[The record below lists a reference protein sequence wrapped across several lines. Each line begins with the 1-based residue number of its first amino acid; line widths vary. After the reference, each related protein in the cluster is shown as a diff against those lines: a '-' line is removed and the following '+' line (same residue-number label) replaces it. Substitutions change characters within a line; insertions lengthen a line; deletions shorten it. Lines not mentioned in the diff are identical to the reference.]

1 MKSSRVKVPQIT
13 PAKLKALADKLT
25 GFHYKLEQIYH
36 NYLPPLS
43 QYGTYIHTSKNM
55 TSDEKTQAML
65 LIKEVD
71 TFFNAISIADKYK
84 MQHVEDSIMPAYA
97 KLKLALR
104 DFKSA
109 EACFSEI
116 ITHSN
121 RCKAAKPNDHLVHHI
136 YLYRSWA
143 REELNNLKGAIEDLE
158 HNIGT
163 EPRVCDDPANLAQFY
178 ERRGNAG
185 AAIDN
190 YAEAYNRALADGKA
204 LSVRTAGDYAF
215 YAGSLAIATN
225 DFAGA
230 VPAFKS
236 AIEKDCF
243 EIVRARQALEKAQ
256 AGLLK
261 IEEMNN
267 GTAAFNRGKQHYE
280 LRRYSEARVAFDEAI
295 RKNPKSGQY
304 YYWRGL
310 ANKNLQDYRAA
321 IVDLESAFALGEKL
335 AQPHLTEIKKIQ
347 TDLEHQQRVEEDQRR
362 RAMEEKAREKQRE
375 VENQRRL
382 AEEREQA
389 ERSKRLEDE
398 KRQLEKTR
406 TEQKQQEQQM
416 AVDECLRELQKMQ
429 ISLKQP
435 QPNLSTIDRD
445 FTNLE
450 KKIETLQSRI
460 DVEFKEQFH
469 TMRGN
474 FYYALSKK
482 ETNQTRK
489 QAMLTKVLKDFNK
502 IMEINLFAEGI
513 AEKIDEIK
521 NMQTTG
527 NSSSSFSP
535 VNQPK
540 LSAEDQQKLEKK
552 KEELRA
558 KLNASTTAAASSSS
572 STSSG
577 LFKSTAPS
585 KNAELP
591 PCHPSKAVF
600 DPRKRSS

>member
-1 MKSSRVKVPQIT
+1 MKSSRAKVPQIT
-13 PAKLKALADKLT
+13 PVQLKALADKLT
-25 GFHYKLEQIYH
+25 GLHYKLEQIYH

-55 TSDEKTQAML
+55 TADEKTQAML

-121 RCKAAKPNDHLVHHI
+121 RCKAAKPNDHFVHHI

-143 REELNNLKGAIEDLE
+143 REELNNIKGAIEDLE

-163 EPRVCDDPANLAQFY
+163 EPRVCHDPANLAQFY

-204 LSVRTAGDYAF
+204 LSVRIAGDYAF

-225 DFAGA
+225 DFVGA
-230 VPAFKS
+230 VPALKS
-236 AIEKDCF
+236 AIEKDCL

-267 GTAAFNRGKQHYE
+267 GTAAFNRGKQHFAA
-280 LRRYSEARVAFDEAI
+280 RRFSEARVAFDEAI
-295 RKNPKSGQY
+295 RKNSKSGEY

-310 ANKNLQDYRAA
+310 VNKNLQDYRAA
-321 IVDLESAFALGEKL
+321 IVDLESALALGEKL

-347 TDLEHQQRVEEDQRR
+347 TDIEHQQRVEEDQKR

-375 VENQRRL
+375 LENQRRL
-382 AEEREQA
+382 AEERERA

-406 TEQKQQEQQM
+406 TEQKQQGEQK

-429 ISLKQP
+429 ISLKQA

-450 KKIETLQSRI
+450 KKIEILKI
-460 DVEFKEQFH
+460 DTESKEQFH
-469 TMRGN
+469 AMRGN
-474 FYYALSKK
+474 FYYGLSKK

-489 QAMLTKVLKDFNK
+489 QAMLDKALKDFIK
-502 IMEINLFAEGI
+502 IMEINLFADGI
-513 AEKIDEIK
+513 AEKIEEIK
-521 NMQTTG
+521 NIKSIPENTP
-527 NSSSSFSP
+527 SSFSS
-535 VNQPK
+535 VSQTK
-540 LSAEDQQKLEKK
+540 LSAEDQKKLEKK

-577 LFKSTAPS
+577 LFKSTAP
-585 KNAELP
+585 P
-591 PCHPSKAVF
+591 PCHPSKVVF
-600 DPRKRSS
+600 NPRKNSF